1 MSSVLDITQ
10 TTDALSKVATNNLQ
24 RKRNP
29 NTSLQKLSMK
39 EFYTTIHKKSQK
51 SANFSYTRNY
61 TITERTGE
69 MDVLKLKNWDIEN
82 LIHIKT
88 ESDLLYCSLNDFYQ
102 KINNIEKIEKL
113 NSYQKIIDTSNT
125 DVKKILKSK
134 SKLSKNKILDNLIKK
149 NHEEQGTI
157 LLNSIAKTKNK
168 FNITSMENKKQNDL
182 AQNFGFESQALNSV
196 SKNNNLNSQFYRRVI
211 KEKVGQENY
220 SRQELMQITLK
231 YMDKKNER
239 MEKEAELSKI
249 FIDMNNLTNK
259 FNEEKNKIK
268 IEILNNQ
275 EFMEKIK
282 KEGKISKE
290 ESMLLT
296 RQKAI
301 ERINLEKK
309 IKEKYKIYL
318 LEYKKIEDEKNK
330 MKSEIDLLK
339 EEENYLK
346 LVKLSLLSNQR
357 EYYLDILKKGYD
369 VRKEGLVWCVK
380 HLLELETDLE
390 YYHFPKFL
398 NHQECDYLIEQGN
411 ISLEIMQLKIIVKV
425 MKEKNEKSNVDKKFE
440 YFNKMAIAA
449 KNTKHRRKSLLQQE
463 IENIKKEKFNMSKTD
478 KHLHKIFNKV
488 LMKHKETFKFLND
501 KKLEDLKIE
510 NITKD
515 LKQTL
520 LEKGG
525 NFGENYEELNSVLN
539 MIESDIKT
547 KNYLESIITL
557 RTRLDYLKKKSDQ
570 IKENQLKLF
579 KTRIDYNKRINKIMT
594 AETSLQNDLVFSAL
608 FGNTI
613 IPL

>member
-1 MSSVLDITQ
+1 MSSILDTTQ
-10 TTDALSKVATNNLQ
+10 TTDALSKIGTNNLQ
-24 RKRNP
+24 RKRNIKIP
-29 NTSLQKLSMK
+29 LQRLSMK
-39 EFYTTIHKKSQK
+39 EFFTTIHKKSQK
-51 SANFSYTRNY
+51 SVNFSYSRNY
-61 TITERTGE
+61 TICERTGE
-69 MDVLKLKNWDIEN
+69 MEVLKLKNWDIEN

-88 ESDLLYCSLNDFYQ
+88 ESDLLYSSLNDFYKKNKNYDKLEQ
-102 KINNIEKIEKL
+102 L
-113 NSYQKIIDTSNT
+113 NSYQKIIDTSNV
-125 DVKKILKSK
+125 DMKNILKSK
-134 SKLSKNKILDNLIKK
+134 SKISKNKILDNLIKK

-168 FNITSMENKKQNDL
+168 FNLTSMENKKQNNL
-182 AQNFGFESQALNSV
+182 AQNFGFESQTLNSV
-196 SKNNNLNSQFYRRVI
+196 SNNNNLNSQFYRRVI
-211 KEKVGQENY
+211 KEKVGQENF

-239 MEKEAELSKI
+239 IEKESLLSQI
-249 FIDMNNLTNK
+249 FIDINNLTNK

-275 EFMEKIK
+275 EFIEKMK
-282 KEGKISKE
+282 REGKISKE

-301 ERINLEKK
+301 ERVNLERK
-309 IKEKYKIYL
+309 IKEKYKNYL
-318 LEYKKIEDEKNK
+318 IEYKKKEDEKNK
-330 MKSEIDLLK
+330 MKKKIDLLK

-346 LVKLSLLSNQR
+346 LVKLSILSNQK

-380 HLLELETDLE
+380 HLLELQTDLE

-411 ISLEIMQLKIIVKV
+411 ILLEIMQLKIIIKV
-425 MKEKNEKSNVDKKFE
+425 MKEKNEKSNIDKKFE
-440 YFNKMAIAA
+440 YFNKMAIVA
-449 KNTKHRRKSLLQQE
+449 KNTKHHRKSLLQEE
-463 IENIKKEKFNMSKTD
+463 IENLKKEKNNITKTD
-478 KHLHKIFNKV
+478 KHLNKIFNKV

-515 LKQTL
+515 LKETL
-520 LEKGG
+520 LEKAG
-525 NFGENYEELNSVLN
+525 NFGENFEELNSVLN

-547 KNYLESIITL
+547 KNYLENIITL
-557 RTRLDYLKKKSDQ
+557 RSRLDFLQKKSNQ

-579 KTRIDYNKRINKIMT
+579 KTRIDNNKRINKIMT

>member
-1 MSSVLDITQ
+1 MSSILDTTQ
-10 TTDALSKVATNNLQ
+10 TTDALSKIGTNNLQ
-24 RKRNP
+24 RKRNIKIP
-29 NTSLQKLSMK
+29 LQRLSMK
-39 EFYTTIHKKSQK
+39 EFFTTIHKKSQK
-51 SANFSYTRNY
+51 SVNFSYSRNY
-61 TITERTGE
+61 TICERTGE
-69 MDVLKLKNWDIEN
+69 MEVLKLKNWDIEN

-88 ESDLLYCSLNDFYQ
+88 ESDLLYSSLNDFYKKNKNYDKLEQ
-102 KINNIEKIEKL
+102 L
-113 NSYQKIIDTSNT
+113 NSYQKIIDTSNV
-125 DVKKILKSK
+125 DMKNILKSK
-134 SKLSKNKILDNLIKK
+134 SKISKNKILDNLIKK

-168 FNITSMENKKQNDL
+168 FNLTSMENKKQNNL
-182 AQNFGFESQALNSV
+182 AQNFGFESQTLNSV
-196 SKNNNLNSQFYRRVI
+196 SNNNNLNSQFYRRVI
-211 KEKVGQENY
+211 KEKVGQENF

-275 EFMEKIK
+275 EFIEKMK
-282 KEGKISKE
+282 REGKISKE

-301 ERINLEKK
+301 ERVNLERK
-309 IKEKYKIYL
+309 IKEKYKNYL
-318 LEYKKIEDEKNK
+318 IEYKKKEDEKNK
-330 MKSEIDLLK
+330 MKKKIDLLK

-346 LVKLSLLSNQR
+346 LVKLSILSNQK

-380 HLLELETDLE
+380 HLLELQTDLE

-411 ISLEIMQLKIIVKV
+411 ILLEIMQLKIIIKV
-425 MKEKNEKSNVDKKFE
+425 MKEKNEKSNIDKKFE
-440 YFNKMAIAA
+440 YFNKMAIVA
-449 KNTKHRRKSLLQQE
+449 KNTKHHRKSLLQEE
-463 IENIKKEKFNMSKTD
+463 IENLKKEKNNITKTD
-478 KHLHKIFNKV
+478 KHLNKIFNKV

-515 LKQTL
+515 LKETL
-520 LEKGG
+520 LEKAG
-525 NFGENYEELNSVLN
+525 NFGENFEELNSVLN

-547 KNYLESIITL
+547 KNYLENIITL
-557 RTRLDYLKKKSDQ
+557 RSRLDFLQKKSNQ

-579 KTRIDYNKRINKIMT
+579 KTRLDNNKRINKIMT

>member
-1 MSSVLDITQ
+1 MSSILDTTQ
-10 TTDALSKVATNNLQ
+10 TTDALSKIGTNNLQ
-24 RKRNP
+24 RKRNIKIP
-29 NTSLQKLSMK
+29 LQRLSMK
-39 EFYTTIHKKSQK
+39 EFFTTIHKKSQK
-51 SANFSYTRNY
+51 SVNFSYSRNY
-61 TITERTGE
+61 TICERTGE
-69 MDVLKLKNWDIEN
+69 MEVLKLKNWDIEN

-88 ESDLLYCSLNDFYQ
+88 ESDLLYSSLNDFYKKNKNYDKLEQ
-102 KINNIEKIEKL
+102 L
-113 NSYQKIIDTSNT
+113 NSYQKIIDTSNV
-125 DVKKILKSK
+125 DMKNILKSK
-134 SKLSKNKILDNLIKK
+134 SKISKNKILDNLIKK

-168 FNITSMENKKQNDL
+168 FNLTSMENKKQNNL
-182 AQNFGFESQALNSV
+182 AQNFGFESQTLNSV
-196 SKNNNLNSQFYRRVI
+196 SNNNNLNSQFYRRVI
-211 KEKVGQENY
+211 KEKVGQENF

-239 MEKEAELSKI
+239 IEKESLLSQI
-249 FIDMNNLTNK
+249 FIDINNLTNK

-275 EFMEKIK
+275 EFIEKMK
-282 KEGKISKE
+282 REGKISKE

-301 ERINLEKK
+301 ERVNLERK
-309 IKEKYKIYL
+309 IKEKYKNYL
-318 LEYKKIEDEKNK
+318 LEYKKKEDEKNK
-330 MKSEIDLLK
+330 MKKKIDLLK

-346 LVKLSLLSNQR
+346 LVKLSILSNQK

-380 HLLELETDLE
+380 HLLELQTDLE

-411 ISLEIMQLKIIVKV
+411 ILLEIMQLKIIIKV
-425 MKEKNEKSNVDKKFE
+425 MKEKNEKSNIDKKFE
-440 YFNKMAIAA
+440 YFNKMAIVA
-449 KNTKHRRKSLLQQE
+449 KNTKHHRKSLLQEE
-463 IENIKKEKFNMSKTD
+463 IENLKKEKNNITKTD
-478 KHLHKIFNKV
+478 KHLNKIFNKV

-515 LKQTL
+515 LKETL
-520 LEKGG
+520 LEKAG
-525 NFGENYEELNSVLN
+525 NFGENFEELNSVLN

-547 KNYLESIITL
+547 KNYLENIITL
-557 RTRLDYLKKKSDQ
+557 RSRLDFLQKKSNQ

-579 KTRIDYNKRINKIMT
+579 KTRLDNNKRINKIMT

>member
-10 TTDALSKVATNNLQ
+10 TTEALSKIATNNLQ

-29 NTSLQKLSMK
+29 KSPLPKLSMK
-39 EFYTTIHKKSQK
+39 EFFTTVHKKSQK

-61 TITERTGE
+61 TISERTGE
-69 MDVLKLKNWDIEN
+69 MDVIKLKNWDIEN

-88 ESDLLYCSLNDFYQ
+88 ESDLIYNSLNDFYT
-102 KINNIEKIEKL
+102 KNNNYEKL
-113 NSYQKIIDTSNT
+113 DQLNSLQKIIDTSNT

-134 SKLSKNKILDNLIKK
+134 SKISKNKILDNFIKR

-168 FNITSMENKKQNDL
+168 FNLTSMENKKQNNL

-211 KEKVGQENY
+211 KEKAGQENF

-231 YMDKKNER
+231 YMDKKEER
-239 MEKEAELSKI
+239 IEKESLLSKI

-268 IEILNNQ
+268 IDILNNQ
-275 EFMEKIK
+275 EFIEKMK
-282 KEGKISKE
+282 KEAKISKE

-318 LEYKKIEDEKNK
+318 LEYKKKEDEKNK
-330 MKSEIDLLK
+330 MKRKIDLLK

-346 LVKLSLLSNQR
+346 LVKLSILSNQK

-411 ISLEIMQLKIIVKV
+411 ISLEIMQLKIIIKV
-425 MKEKNEKSNVDKKFE
+425 MKEKNDKSNVDKKFE
-440 YFNKMAIAA
+440 YFNKMASAA
-449 KNTKHRRKSLLQQE
+449 KKAKHHRKNLLQE
-463 IENIKKEKFNMSKTD
+463 ELENIKKEKINMSKTD

-515 LKQTL
+515 LKETL

-525 NFGENYEELNSVLN
+525 NFGENYEEINPVLN

-547 KNYLESIITL
+547 KNYLENIITL

>member
-1 MSSVLDITQ
+1 MSSILDTTQ
-10 TTDALSKVATNNLQ
+10 TTDALSKIGTNNLQ
-24 RKRNP
+24 RKRNIKIP
-29 NTSLQKLSMK
+29 LQRLSMK
-39 EFYTTIHKKSQK
+39 EFFTTIHKKSQK
-51 SANFSYTRNY
+51 SVNFSYSRNY
-61 TITERTGE
+61 TICERTGE
-69 MDVLKLKNWDIEN
+69 MEVLKLKNWDIEN

-88 ESDLLYCSLNDFYQ
+88 ESDLLYSSLNDFYKKNKNYDKLEQ
-102 KINNIEKIEKL
+102 L
-113 NSYQKIIDTSNT
+113 NSYQKIIDTSNV
-125 DVKKILKSK
+125 DMKNILKSK
-134 SKLSKNKILDNLIKK
+134 SKISKNKILDNLIKK

-168 FNITSMENKKQNDL
+168 FNLTSMENKKQNNL
-182 AQNFGFESQALNSV
+182 AQNFGFESQTLNSV
-196 SKNNNLNSQFYRRVI
+196 SNNNNLNSQFYRRVI
-211 KEKVGQENY
+211 KEKVGQENF

-239 MEKEAELSKI
+239 IEKESLLSQI
-249 FIDMNNLTNK
+249 FIDINNLTNK

-275 EFMEKIK
+275 EFIEKMK
-282 KEGKISKE
+282 REGKISKE

-301 ERINLEKK
+301 ERVNLERK
-309 IKEKYKIYL
+309 IKEKYKNYL
-318 LEYKKIEDEKNK
+318 IEYKKKEDEKNK
-330 MKSEIDLLK
+330 MKKKIDLLK

-346 LVKLSLLSNQR
+346 LVKLSILSNQK

-380 HLLELETDLE
+380 HLLELQTDLE

-411 ISLEIMQLKIIVKV
+411 ILLEIMQLKIIIKV
-425 MKEKNEKSNVDKKFE
+425 MKEKNEKSNIDKKFE
-440 YFNKMAIAA
+440 YFNKMAIVA
-449 KNTKHRRKSLLQQE
+449 KNTKHHRKSLLQEE
-463 IENIKKEKFNMSKTD
+463 IENLKKEKNNITKTD
-478 KHLHKIFNKV
+478 KHLNKIFNKV

-515 LKQTL
+515 LKETL
-520 LEKGG
+520 LEKAG
-525 NFGENYEELNSVLN
+525 NFGENFEELNSVLN

-547 KNYLESIITL
+547 KNYLENIITL
-557 RTRLDYLKKKSDQ
+557 RSRLDFLQKKSNQ

-579 KTRIDYNKRINKIMT
+579 KTRLDNNKRINKIMT

>member
-1 MSSVLDITQ
+1 MSSILDTTQ
-10 TTDALSKVATNNLQ
+10 TTDALSKIGTNNLQ
-24 RKRNP
+24 RKRNIKIP
-29 NTSLQKLSMK
+29 LQRLSMK
-39 EFYTTIHKKSQK
+39 EFFTTIHKKSQK
-51 SANFSYTRNY
+51 SVNFSYSRNY
-61 TITERTGE
+61 TICERTGE
-69 MDVLKLKNWDIEN
+69 MEVLKLKNWDIEN

-88 ESDLLYCSLNDFYQ
+88 ESDLLYSSLNDFYKKNKNFDKLEQ
-102 KINNIEKIEKL
+102 L
-113 NSYQKIIDTSNT
+113 NSYQKIIDTSNV
-125 DVKKILKSK
+125 DMKNILKSK
-134 SKLSKNKILDNLIKK
+134 SKISKNKILDNLIKK

-168 FNITSMENKKQNDL
+168 FNLTSMENKKQNNL
-182 AQNFGFESQALNSV
+182 AQNFGFESQTLNSV
-196 SKNNNLNSQFYRRVI
+196 SNNNNLNSQFYRRVI
-211 KEKVGQENY
+211 KEKVGQENF

-239 MEKEAELSKI
+239 IEKESLLSQI
-249 FIDMNNLTNK
+249 FIDINNLTNK

-275 EFMEKIK
+275 EFIEKMK
-282 KEGKISKE
+282 REGKISKE

-301 ERINLEKK
+301 ERVNLERK
-309 IKEKYKIYL
+309 IKEKYKNYL
-318 LEYKKIEDEKNK
+318 IEYKKKEDEKNK
-330 MKSEIDLLK
+330 MKKKIDLLK

-346 LVKLSLLSNQR
+346 LVKLSILSNQK

-380 HLLELETDLE
+380 HLLELQTDLE

-411 ISLEIMQLKIIVKV
+411 ILLEIMQLKIIIKV
-425 MKEKNEKSNVDKKFE
+425 MKEKNEKSNIDKKFE
-440 YFNKMAIAA
+440 YFNKMAIVA
-449 KNTKHRRKSLLQQE
+449 KNTKHHRKSLLQEE
-463 IENIKKEKFNMSKTD
+463 IENLKKEKNNITKTD
-478 KHLHKIFNKV
+478 KHLNKIFNKV

-515 LKQTL
+515 LKETL
-520 LEKGG
+520 LEKAG
-525 NFGENYEELNSVLN
+525 NFGENFEELNSVLN

-547 KNYLESIITL
+547 KNYLENIITL
-557 RTRLDYLKKKSDQ
+557 RSRLDFLQKKSNQ

-579 KTRIDYNKRINKIMT
+579 KTRIDNNKRINKIMT

>member
-1 MSSVLDITQ
+1 MSSILDTTQ
-10 TTDALSKVATNNLQ
+10 TTDALSKIGTNNLQ
-24 RKRNP
+24 RKRNIKIP
-29 NTSLQKLSMK
+29 LQRLSMK
-39 EFYTTIHKKSQK
+39 EFFTTIHKKSQK
-51 SANFSYTRNY
+51 SVNFSYSRNY
-61 TITERTGE
+61 TICERTGE
-69 MDVLKLKNWDIEN
+69 MEVLKLKNWDIEN

-88 ESDLLYCSLNDFYQ
+88 ESDLLYSSLNDFYKKNKNFDKLEQ
-102 KINNIEKIEKL
+102 L
-113 NSYQKIIDTSNT
+113 NSYQKIIDTSNV
-125 DVKKILKSK
+125 DMKNILKSK
-134 SKLSKNKILDNLIKK
+134 SKISKNKILDNLIKK

-168 FNITSMENKKQNDL
+168 FNLTSMENKKQNNL
-182 AQNFGFESQALNSV
+182 AQNFGFESQTLNSV
-196 SKNNNLNSQFYRRVI
+196 SNNNNLNSQFYRRVI
-211 KEKVGQENY
+211 KEKVGQENF

-239 MEKEAELSKI
+239 IEKESLLSQI
-249 FIDMNNLTNK
+249 FIDINNLTNK

-275 EFMEKIK
+275 EFIEKMK
-282 KEGKISKE
+282 REGKISKE

-301 ERINLEKK
+301 ERVNLERK
-309 IKEKYKIYL
+309 IKEKYKNYL
-318 LEYKKIEDEKNK
+318 IEYKKKEDEKNK
-330 MKSEIDLLK
+330 MKKKIDLLK

-346 LVKLSLLSNQR
+346 LVKLSILSNQK

-380 HLLELETDLE
+380 HLLELQTDLE

-411 ISLEIMQLKIIVKV
+411 ILLEIMQLKIIIKV
-425 MKEKNEKSNVDKKFE
+425 MKEKNEKSNIDKKFE
-440 YFNKMAIAA
+440 YFNKMAIVA
-449 KNTKHRRKSLLQQE
+449 KNTKHHRKSLLQEE
-463 IENIKKEKFNMSKTD
+463 IENLKKEKNNITKTD
-478 KHLHKIFNKV
+478 KHLNKIFNKV

-515 LKQTL
+515 LKETL
-520 LEKGG
+520 LEKAG
-525 NFGENYEELNSVLN
+525 NFGENFEELNSVLN

-547 KNYLESIITL
+547 KNYLENIITL
-557 RTRLDYLKKKSDQ
+557 RTRLDYLKKKSQQ
-570 IKENQLKLF
+570 IKENQLRLF
-579 KTRIDYNKRINKIMT
+579 KTRIDNNKRINKIIT
-594 AETSLQNDLVFSAL
+594 AESSLQNDLVFSAL